1 MVPKQR
7 PRAAESWAY
16 AYQLN
21 PPQPEPRF
29 AKIKMLL
36 RRARLAAQRAGRL
49 WTGQVVKDAHI
60 THILVVTDA
69 PDEAHA
75 VDRAI
80 DAELSRCAMALLS
93 KPSVISC
100 MTSCSRFVIRTASA
114 ASGRRCTT
122 ASRAMCD
129 RSVPVRTAGI
139 TSDPRA
145 TDRTVPTRSSTVAS
159 FMMNPLAPALT

>member
-1 MVPKQR
+1 MILKRR
-7 PRAAESWAY
+7 PRPPESWAY

-21 PPQPEPRF
+21 PPQPESRF
-29 AKIKMLL
+29 AKVKMLL

-69 PDEAHA
+69 PDEVRA

-80 DAELSRCAMALLS
+80 DAELKRLTMALLS

-114 ASGRRCTT
+114 ASGR
-122 ASRAMCD
+122 
-129 RSVPVRTAGI
+129 
-139 TSDPRA
+139 
-145 TDRTVPTRSSTVAS
+145 
-159 FMMNPLAPALT
+159 

>member
-1 MVPKQR
+1 MGLMVPKQR

-69 PDEAHA
+69 PDGARAGVVAARHA
-75 VDRAI
+75 RQTRSEDIRSLGRPLARQLTRARR
-80 DAELSRCAMALLS
+80 APLTRRVSVGRRRPCGNARRSRAGCATSVSPECSGRETSRCR
-93 KPSVISC
+93 P
-100 MTSCSRFVIRTASA
+100 
-114 ASGRRCTT
+114 RR
-122 ASRAMCD
+122 
-129 RSVPVRTAGI
+129 
-139 TSDPRA
+139 
-145 TDRTVPTRSSTVAS
+145 
-159 FMMNPLAPALT
+159 

>member
-1 MVPKQR
+1 MLPKQR

-69 PDEAHA
+69 PDEARA

-80 DAELSRCAMALLS
+80 DAELKRLKMGFAITGPARVSLPRVT
-93 KPSVISC
+93 P
-100 MTSCSRFVIRTASA
+100 
-114 ASGRRCTT
+114 GRRV
-122 ASRAMCD
+122 AKIPARAVGRSRG
-129 RSVPVRTAGI
+129 T
-139 TSDPRA
+139 
-145 TDRTVPTRSSTVAS
+145 
-159 FMMNPLAPALT
+159 

>member
-1 MVPKQR
+1 DGLRVPKQR
-7 PRAAESWAY
+7 PRAGESWAY

-69 PDEAHA
+69 PDEVRA

-80 DAELSRCAMALLS
+80 GAELKRLKMGFAITGPARVSLPRVT
-93 KPSVISC
+93 P
-100 MTSCSRFVIRTASA
+100 
-114 ASGRRCTT
+114 GRRV
-122 ASRAMCD
+122 AKIPARAVGRSRG
-129 RSVPVRTAGI
+129 T
-139 TSDPRA
+139 
-145 TDRTVPTRSSTVAS
+145 
-159 FMMNPLAPALT
+159 

>member
-1 MVPKQR
+1 MILKRP
-7 PRAAESWAY
+7 PRAPESWAY

-69 PDEAHA
+69 PDEARA

-80 DAELSRCAMALLS
+80 DAELKRLKMGFAITRPARVSL
-93 KPSVISC
+93 PSV
-100 MTSCSRFVIRTASA
+100 TP
-114 ASGRRCTT
+114 GRR
-122 ASRAMCD
+122 ASRASA
-129 RSVPVRTAGI
+129 RSVGHSHT
-139 TSDPRA
+139 T
-145 TDRTVPTRSSTVAS
+145 
-159 FMMNPLAPALT
+159 